1 MVWCGV
7 VVLVSG
13 SRCDACGVVSAV
25 VMMIY
30 TGDWI
35 VVAADSTVCRQSSW
49 WRNGCLRR
57 MALAFSLCSTRLR
70 DCWICKAHVFSSSPV
85 RADFNLASSL
95 NTLYASPPQPP
106 PSASAT
112 RGTKMM
118 PADSH
123 SLCVSIYSRL
133 KSSYCRT
140 AACPSWAAAVRTC
153 GRRPLVT
160 AKSKAAG
167 NPRRQ
172 RGT

>member
-1 MVWCGV
+1 M
-7 VVLVSG
+7 
-13 SRCDACGVVSAV
+13 RDACGEMCAV
-25 VMMIY
+25 VATRCEVDAVMIY

-35 VVAADSTVCRQSSW
+35 VVAADNTVCRQSSW

-118 PADSH
+118 PADSQ
-123 SLCVSIYSRL
+123 SLCLQIL
-133 KSSYCRT
+133 
-140 AACPSWAAAVRTC
+140 
-153 GRRPLVT
+153 PLEILILLNGSLPVQGGGSENLR
-160 AKSKAAG
+160 AEAAG
-167 NPRRQ
+167 D
-172 RGT
+172 GKVKGSG